1 MLTKYLKRFT
11 KLRPDYNRTRWPAAT
26 RHQAPHKPLL
36 LLSVMDQFARGQIG
50 SNLIEITPD
59 LGELFTSY
67 WIRVMQ
73 PDHRSTIAL
82 PFFHLWKEKESFW
95 HLVPRQGKEA
105 LLAEARRNPTVAHTI
120 RFSVNKLNDTILGA
134 RLDEELYILFS
145 AEDTREAL
153 RKVLIKTYFESNTQA
168 ILLEQGALNIYSF
181 RYSQALLTQ
190 ARAKRVKKKTKS
202 PANYPAAVR
211 DQGFRRAVVTAYG
224 HRCAMCGIRILTLEG
239 HTVVT
244 AAHIVPWSISR
255 NDNPRNGMALCR
267 VCHWCFD
274 EGLVGISRQ
283 YILILSAQLTVDR
296 NIPGYIL
303 TLPSRGIIGPGE
315 ESFWP
320 DLEALNWHHQHV
332 FRKS

>member
-1 MLTKYLKRFT
+1 MLKKYLTRFT
-11 KLRPDYNRTRWPAAT
+11 KLRPDHNRTRWPATT

-36 LLSVMDQFARGQIG
+36 LLSVMDQFARGQIR
-50 SNLIEITPD
+50 SNLIEITSD
-59 LGELFTSY
+59 LGELFSSY
-67 WIRVMQ
+67 WDRVMQ
-73 PDHRSTIAL
+73 PEQRSTMAL
-82 PFFHLWKEKESFW
+82 PFFHLSKEKDAFW
-95 HLVPRQGKEA
+95 HLMPRPGKKDF
-105 LLAEARRNPTVAHTI
+105 LAEAYRNPAVAHTF

-134 RLDEELYILFS
+134 RLDEELYALLI
-145 AEDTREAL
+145 AEDTRDVL
-153 RKVLIKTYFESNTQA
+153 REVLVKTYFEPGVQS
-168 ILLEQGALNIYSF
+168 ILLEQGAINIYSF

-190 ARAKRVKKKTKS
+190 AQAKGVKKKPKGS
-202 PANYPAAVR
+202 DDYPAAVR
-211 DQGFRRAVVTAYG
+211 DQGFRRAVVTAYD

-239 HTVVT
+239 HTVVA
-244 AAHIVPWSISR
+244 AAHIIPWSISH

-283 YILILSAQLTVDR
+283 YALILSAQITVNR

-303 TLPSRGIIGPGE
+303 KLSSRDIVGPDE

-320 DLEALNWHHQHV
+320 DLEALNWHRQHV